1 MLFGSYQVEEGLS
14 HSIVWAVVEDSRG
27 YMWFGTNDGLNRFDG
42 SKFKVFRR
50 RNDDEKII
58 GNNLIISD
66 EISDFY
72 RFCKKKELILPNFCI
87 LRKDSGIQYF

>member
-1 MLFGSYQVEEGLS
+1 M
-14 HSIVWAVVEDSRG
+14 EDSRG

-58 GNNLIISD
+58 GNNL
-66 EISDFY
+66 Y
-72 RFCKKKELILPNFCI
+72 
-87 LRKDSGIQYF
+87 Y

>member
-14 HSIVWAVVEDSRG
+14 HSIVWAVVEDSPG

-58 GNNLIISD
+58 GNTGRTHQNAFASKSFD
-66 EISDFY
+66 
-72 RFCKKKELILPNFCI
+72 R
-87 LRKDSGIQYF
+87 